1 MEKVLIVD
9 DAELNRELL
18 CDILKGDYAVE
29 TASDGEEALGKLK
42 KYEKETAA
50 ILLDLRMPKIDG
62 FTVIAKMRQNGWLK
76 HIPVLIISS
85 EHAVEIEAHCFE
97 LGVSDKECDRIICL
111 QKPTGTNRRRTGAD
125 SEKTIPDHPDTGG
138 EITGGKAF

>member
-97 LGVSDKECDRIICL
+97 LGV
-111 QKPTGTNRRRTGAD
+111 
-125 SEKTIPDHPDTGG
+125 
-138 EITGGKAF
+138 